1 MAKQRSAGDLFHR
14 YAFDKRVE
22 VDRGDGV
29 TVGKW
34 QEQFECRAGV
44 VNLRGGEAVMAG
56 RLQGQH
62 SQIVFIRSSAA
73 ARLATTE
80 WRARDARTGDIVIN
94 ASGDMVDGK
103 GWTGVS
109 YNVREVTM
117 SADRM
122 WLDFL
127 CQSGVA
133 TG

>member
-1 MAKQRSAGDLFHR
+1 MAKSRSAGDLFHR
-14 YAFDKRVE
+14 FAFDHRVE

-34 QEQFECRAGV
+34 QEQFQARAGV
-44 VNLRGGEAVMAG
+44 INLRGGEAIIAG

-80 WRARDARTGDIVIN
+80 WRARDVRTGAIVDA

-103 GWTGVS
+103 RWTGVS
-109 YNVREVTM
+109 FNIREIVL
-117 SADRM
+117 SDDRM

-133 TG
+133 AG